1 MNKSFTARTL
11 LALTLFLTTALYASA
26 QQKEET
32 KTTGTTATATV
43 TASAPA
49 VNTNIK
55 ITAAT
60 SPVDLARAAVASL
73 GGDKYLKLDN
83 MVLSGSADLYA
94 PNQTTALPGKFV
106 MVYASGDRYRLEI
119 QSPAFNFRQIYD
131 GQNAFTSVRGFD
143 FPPPSKL
150 GIGVLSKYD
159 KQGYTVTALPDKK
172 KQRAFRITDPEGNAT
187 DFLVDAETGRLMS
200 YSYPYM
206 GNTIGVE
213 HKTYKVVEGVSIP
226 YTFVQKFETPQGSFF
241 AEYKVKD
248 VKLNI
253 TLADDV
259 FDIPEK

>member
-1 MNKSFTARTL
+1 MNKRFARTL
-11 LALTLFLTTALYASA
+11 LALSIFLATALYASA
-26 QQKEET
+26 QQNDAQK
-32 KTTGTTATATV
+32 TTATPTVTV
-43 TASAPA
+43 TASAP
-49 VNTNIK
+49 VTNTNIK

-60 SPVDLARAAVASL
+60 SPIDLARAAVASL
-73 GGDKYLKLDN
+73 GGEKYLKLEN

-131 GQNAFTSVRGFD
+131 GQNSFTSVRGFD
-143 FPPPSKL
+143 IPPPSKL

-159 KQGYTVTALPDKK
+159 RPGYTVTALPDKK

-187 DFLVDAETGRLMS
+187 DFFVDGETGRLMS

-206 GNTIGVE
+206 GNTIGIE
-213 HKTYKVVEGVSIP
+213 HKTYKEVEGISIP

>member
-11 LALTLFLTTALYASA
+11 LALSIFLAPAFYASA
-26 QQKEET
+26 QQKET
-32 KTTGTTATATV
+32 PKTTGAVTV
-43 TASAPA
+43 TAASAPA
-49 VNTNIK
+49 TNTNIK

-60 SPVDLARAAVASL
+60 SPTELARAALVSL
-73 GGDKYLKLDN
+73 GGEKYLKLDN
-83 MVLSGSADLYA
+83 MVLSGAADLYA

-106 MVYASGDRYRLEI
+106 MVYASGDRFRLEI

-150 GIGVLSKYD
+150 GIGVLSKFD
-159 KQGYTVTALPDKK
+159 RQGYLVTALPDKK
-172 KQRAFRITDPEGNAT
+172 KQRAFRITDPEGNST
-187 DFLVDAETGRLMS
+187 DFFVDGETGRLVS
-200 YSYPYM
+200 YTYPYM
-206 GNTIGVE
+206 GNTIGIE
-213 HKTYKVVEGVSIP
+213 HKTYKEVEGVAVP

-248 VKLNI
+248 IKLNI

>member
-1 MNKSFTARTL
+1 
-11 LALTLFLTTALYASA
+11 
-26 QQKEET
+26 
-32 KTTGTTATATV
+32 
-43 TASAPA
+43 
-49 VNTNIK
+49 
-55 ITAAT
+55 
-60 SPVDLARAAVASL
+60 
-73 GGDKYLKLDN
+73 
-83 MVLSGSADLYA
+83 
-94 PNQTTALPGKFV
+94 

-131 GQNAFTSVRGFD
+131 GHNAFTSVRGFD
-143 FPPPSKL
+143 VPPPSKL

-159 KQGYTVTALPDKK
+159 RPGYSVTALPDKK

-187 DFLVDAETGRLMS
+187 DFFVDAETGRLMS

-206 GNTIGVE
+206 GNTIGIE
-213 HKTYKVVEGVSIP
+213 HKTYKEIEGVSVP

>member
-1 MNKSFTARTL
+1 MNKTLARA
-11 LALTLFLTTALYASA
+11 LALPSLFLATALCVGA
-26 QQKEET
+26 QEKEAA
-32 KTTGTTATATV
+32 KTTGTATV
-43 TASAPA
+43 TVTSPAPA
-49 VNTNIK
+49 TNANVK

-60 SPVDLARAAVASL
+60 SAIDLARVALASL
-73 GGDKYLKLDN
+73 GGEKYTKLESL
-83 MVLSGSADLYA
+83 VLTGSADLYA
-94 PNQTTALPGKFV
+94 PNQTTSLPGKFV

-131 GQNAFTSVRGFD
+131 GQNSFTSVRGFD

-159 KQGYTVTALPDKK
+159 RPGYSVTALPDKK
-172 KQRAFRITDPEGNAT
+172 KERAFRITDAEGNAT
-187 DFLVDAETGRLMS
+187 DFFVDAETGRLAS

-206 GNTIGVE
+206 GNVIGVE
-213 HKTYKVVEGVSIP
+213 HKTYKEVEGVSVP
-226 YTFVQKFETPQGSFF
+226 YTFVQRFETPQGAFF

>member
-1 MNKSFTARTL
+1 MNKTFARTL
-11 LALTLFLTTALYASA
+11 ALPSLFLATALSVGA
-26 QQKEET
+26 QEKEAA
-32 KTTGTTATATV
+32 KTTGTATV
-43 TASAPA
+43 TVTAPA
-49 VNTNIK
+49 PAQSANIK
-55 ITAAT
+55 ITAAA
-60 SPVDLARAAVASL
+60 SPTDLARAALASL
-73 GGDKYLKLDN
+73 GGEKYTKLESL
-83 MVLSGSADLYA
+83 VLTGSADLYA
-94 PNQTTALPGKFV
+94 PNQTTSLPGKFV

-131 GQNAFTSVRGFD
+131 GQNSFTSVRGFD

-159 KQGYTVTALPDKK
+159 RPGYNVTALPDKK

-187 DFLVDAETGRLMS
+187 DFYVDAETGRLAS

-206 GNTIGVE
+206 GNVIGVE
-213 HKTYKVVEGVSIP
+213 HKTYKEVEGVSVP
-226 YTFVQKFETPQGSFF
+226 YTFVQRFETPQGAFF

-259 FDIPEK
+259 FVIPEK